1 MIKNI
6 IALANQKGG
15 VGKTTLNLNIGYELA
30 RLGFKVLVIDLDP
43 QASLSKNLL
52 GEDGLS
58 IIKGIEELFLKDT
71 LNPNDFIVKTK
82 IENLFIL
89 PCHSELSS
97 VSAKIL
103 LDSTSF
109 FAAREIL
116 DKVSG
121 FDFCLIDT
129 PPSLGILTL
138 NAFIASQKLIVPI
151 SPAFYSMLGVND
163 LLQSIEKAKKNL
175 NPRLEILGVCL
186 TMMDKRANLYLQIEQ
201 EVRIFFGDK
210 VFDTTTSRTVKNEE
224 AIIEGVGV
232 SGIDESC
239 KLAGE
244 YKTLTK
250 EILSRLRGAEIIA
263 RNTEA

>member
-1 MIKNI
+1 MNKNI
-6 IALANQKGG
+6 IALTNQKGG
-15 VGKTTLNLNIGYELA
+15 VGKTTLTLNIGYELA
-30 RLGFKVLVIDLDP
+30 KLGYKVIVTDEDP

-52 GEDGLS
+52 GEDELPKY
-58 IIKGIEELFLKDT
+58 KGIEDLFLNDK

-109 FAAREIL
+109 FATKEIL
-116 DKVSG
+116 DKIDG
-121 FDFCLIDT
+121 YDFCLIDT

-138 NAFIASQKLIVPI
+138 NSFIASQKLIVPI

-175 NPRLEILGVCL
+175 NPNLEILGVCL

-201 EVRIFFGDK
+201 EVREFFKEK
-210 VFDTTTSRTVKNEE
+210 VFTTTTSRTVKNEE

-232 SGIDESC
+232 SGIDETC
-239 KLAGE
+239 KLANE
-244 YKTLTK
+244 YKALTV
-250 EILSRLRGAEIIA
+250 EILSRLGV
-263 RNTEA
+263 